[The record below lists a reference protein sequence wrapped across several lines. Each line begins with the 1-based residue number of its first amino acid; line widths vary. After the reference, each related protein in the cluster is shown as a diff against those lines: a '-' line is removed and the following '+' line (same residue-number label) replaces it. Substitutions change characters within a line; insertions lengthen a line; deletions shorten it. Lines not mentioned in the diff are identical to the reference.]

1 MYTLAGRCGVWGVNY
16 SLEDVRHW
24 IGLLQYNSSTGGT
37 NKKGVAGSRLMMW
50 LSVYDMLYILSSLLI
65 FSLPSLFLG

>member
-1 MYTLAGRCGVWGVNY
+1 
-16 SLEDVRHW
+16 
-24 IGLLQYNSSTGGT
+24 
-37 NKKGVAGSRLMMW
+37 VAGSRLMMW